1 MNADER
7 RLLHAFRGLSPARRV
22 SALDYLEYLGGR
34 ADEAEA
40 VAPAT
45 APLDLP
51 RPAEESVVKAIRRL
65 TDTYP
70 MLDRKLLLHETA
82 ALMTQ
87 HVVHKRPAAAV
98 IDELE
103 ALFRQAY
110 AGQVSSP
117 APLRDNAPHV
127 ARGES

>member
-7 RLLHAFRGLSPARRV
+7 RLLQAFRSLAPARRA
-22 SALDYLEYLGGR
+22 SALDYLEYLGSR
-34 ADEAEA
+34 ADAPEAMPPSIE
-40 VAPAT
+40 PRN
-45 APLDLP
+45 LP
-51 RPAEESVVKAIRRL
+51 RPAEETVVKAIRRL

-70 MLDRKLLLHETA
+70 MLDRKSLLHETA

-103 ALFRQAY
+103 VLFRQAY
-110 AGQVSSP
+110 AGQVSLP
-117 APLRDNAPHV
+117 DPLRDNASLV